1 MKASFESVKFS
12 VRRCRCGRG
21 GHWQARGPLYPL
33 LVAPLLAC
41 VITSVTSTR
50 PGLGGTIIFVMGPH
64 NAAPKTSQDT
74 LSSYFDDSAAAVRQT
89 FSRCAPQSP
98 ITPVHSSPTLC
109 QIRKRIRSSHCRP
122 HKVPLYGVSDIF
134 CEFFE
139 RFANHFHLIQ
149 SAAVGYRFSSRP
161 LPFSA
166 YFLFSHSC
174 MSLL

>member
-21 GHWQARGPLYPL
+21 GHGRHAGRFTRRWWRRSPA
-33 LVAPLLAC
+33 
-41 VITSVTSTR
+41 SVLH
-50 PGLGGTIIFVMGPH
+50 PHDQDLGEL
-64 NAAPKTSQDT
+64 
-74 LSSYFDDSAAAVRQT
+74 LSSSWGLTMRYQRPRKIHSLPTLMTVRQLCGRR
-89 FSRCAPQSP
+89 FQGALPSPPQHP
-98 ITPVHSSPTLC
+98 FIHPPTLC

-139 RFANHFHLIQ
+139 RFANRFYLIQ